1 MLWAKIYKHL
11 EFTVLAVVS
20 VFLIPFF
27 GLSSTI
33 DPVLM
38 PGFLIW
44 AVMSLVLSICLLIR
58 LRTKPEELAFEI
70 LNRFI
75 FPVLFCYF
83 LFSLLSL
90 VKAINIT
97 EGIHEVLKN
106 FVFVVYVFFASIILV
121 RHAKYI
127 NILSKIITIA
137 AILLCII
144 AYYEYARNDFRFES
158 ATMANRNLL
167 ASAFFLML
175 PFCFYGLFSFSRFW
189 KIVNLILLIFIFFC
203 IFSTKARSVFL
214 GLIISTL
221 ILLLVF
227 IFLFRNINL
236 SGKTYFSFR
245 RLILY
250 FGISL
255 VIIIL
260 IVLPLYGRTQKIK
273 DIWSTETLKE
283 RISLWKKT
291 FKLIEE
297 HPYLGVGSG
306 NWRIVLPSYG
316 LEGLTPR
323 SFTTDFFQRPHNDY
337 LWVLSENGVF
347 GLACYLLIF
356 ATVIT
361 YIFKLLVKSGD
372 FNDKVLIAFM
382 LWGILGY
389 MTDAFFWFPKERIFH
404 STFLG
409 LMIGIVVSQYQN
421 RFRQKEKRF
430 KALGL
435 ILIAASI
442 IILSLAVIN
451 GYIRTKAEIH
461 TKRALYARQMEK
473 WTLVI
478 SEINKGYSSFAT
490 LDPMSTPLQW
500 YKGEANFFLNNIA
513 EALENYKK
521 AYKVNPYHIHVL
533 NDLASCYEL
542 QGHPDE
548 AIYYYQKALEIH
560 PRFENALINLGATY
574 YNCGKY
580 EQALNTLLRCDP
592 NTPDSRLKQYL
603 NTVKGKLDKEKKL

>member
-1 MLWAKIYKHL
+1 MSFMLWAKIYKHF
-11 EFTVLAVVS
+11 EFTVLAVTS

-27 GLSSTI
+27 GLNSTI

-58 LRTKPEELAFEI
+58 LCTKPEELAFEI

-90 VKAINIT
+90 IKAVNIT

-106 FVFVVYVFFASIILV
+106 FVFITYIFFASIILA

-127 NILSKIITIA
+127 NILSKMITIA

-144 AYYEYARNDFRFES
+144 AYYEYARNNFLFES

-175 PFCFYGLFSFSRFW
+175 PFCLYGLFSFSRLW
-189 KIVNLILLIFIFFC
+189 KIANLILLIFILFC
-203 IFSTKARSVFL
+203 TFSTKARSVFL

-221 ILLLVF
+221 TLILVF
-227 IFLFRNINL
+227 VLFFKNIRF
-236 SGKTYFSFR
+236 FSFR
-245 RLILY
+245 RSILY
-250 FGISL
+250 FVISL
-255 VIIIL
+255 TIIAF
-260 IVLPLYGRTQKIK
+260 IVLPLYGKTQQVKQ
-273 DIWSTETLKE
+273 IWSTETLRE
-283 RISLWKKT
+283 RFALWKKT

-297 HPYLGVGSG
+297 NPYLGVGSG
-306 NWRIVLPSYG
+306 NWRIVLPSYS

-337 LWVLSENGVF
+337 LWVLSENGVL
-347 GLACYLLIF
+347 GLVCYLAIF

-361 YIFKLLVKSGD
+361 YIFKLLFKLVD
-372 FNDKVLIAFM
+372 FKDKVLIALM
-382 LWGILGY
+382 LWGIIGY
-389 MTDAFFWFPKERIFH
+389 MVDAFFWFPKERIFH
-404 STFLG
+404 SVFLA
-409 LMIGIVVSQYQN
+409 LMISIVVSQYQKSFGQDRKGFN
-421 RFRQKEKRF
+421 AIGFV
-430 KALGL
+430 L
-435 ILIAASI
+435 ISI
-442 IILSLAVIN
+442 SIVILSLAIVD

-461 TKRALYARQMEK
+461 TKKALYARSMGK
-473 WTLVI
+473 WKFVI
-478 SEINKGYSSFAT
+478 AEIDKGYSAFAT

-500 YKGEANFFLNNIA
+500 YKGEANFFLNNTA

-521 AYKVNPYHIHVL
+521 AYKANPYHIHVL

-542 QGHPDE
+542 QGRPE
-548 AIYYYQKALEIH
+548 QAIYYYQKALKIH

-574 YNCGKY
+574 YNCGRY
-580 EQALNTLLRCDP
+580 EQALSILLRCDP
-592 NTPDSRLKQYL
+592 NSQNPRLEKYIDS
-603 NTVKGKLDKEKKL
+603 VKKALDKNQKHR